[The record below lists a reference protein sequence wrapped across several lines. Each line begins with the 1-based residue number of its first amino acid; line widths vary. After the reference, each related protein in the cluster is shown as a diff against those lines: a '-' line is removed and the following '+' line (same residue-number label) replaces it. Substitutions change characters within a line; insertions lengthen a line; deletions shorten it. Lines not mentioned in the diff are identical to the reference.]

1 MLRHETQEHSVVEVC
16 VQEDKSMSA
25 PERICVLMLLATR
38 VGSKTV
44 AFGGNPAGRPMLAG
58 QERVREKYTVGVW
71 WAF

>member
-1 MLRHETQEHSVVEVC
+1 
-16 VQEDKSMSA
+16 
-25 PERICVLMLLATR
+25 MLLATR